1 MSDNGDVTAALLP
14 SQSFIG
20 MVGSALRLVQRE
32 GVPGRAVAR
41 SAACSY
47 KPTPICSKAATKPP
61 VKAAVALYKPT
72 PLNVLRKL
80 HAAQQRDVADNAST
94 LEYDPLT
101 NFSTLGSSH
110 ETAVNPPRG
119 GVKRKTDD
127 VDGPKLKRAKPAAE
141 DGAEIEAAFSDDD
154 ECPTSKT
161 AVAVGKRECRPS
173 DDKSAKVNEKTGSGQ
188 VVVADVDH
196 SKGDANSRSVR
207 NTSDSEKD
215 ADRRKGTESVQEP
228 ERKNVDDNKGTAT
241 AQDARQNANNN
252 VRIAETAGEK
262 PAASKDTV
270 ETDGSKDGG
279 DLKIDQKTTDSA
291 KTIDRGR
298 AVAVIVSEK
307 SVTNEH
313 SNRPME
319 LQKAESSKSVP
330 PQAEPSGRSLFDVIQ
345 TIVKE
350 APVKKV
356 AGAVGGTGKSSKQ
369 SINDVV
375 PNSVSDGSLMRR
387 LKKGT
392 CATGVAC
399 NGVKREL
406 VESESRE
413 NVSECRSTKT
423 APILAST
430 VAANDTDGEAK
441 RKSDAD
447 NERET
452 PVIPDKAKKESVDA
466 HHKSSK
472 SLHKVASHG
481 AGHVKGSSENK
492 SHRHSSSHSTNS
504 HGSSRRKSLSHAATS
519 EEHRSSS
526 GGSHKHRSSHH
537 SRKSKEP
544 VSASHP
550 AASACSSKKSS
561 ENGAAA
567 QKSGA
572 SNAAGEKLGQSE
584 HKGSSSSSPSSSS
597 SSKHRS
603 RHDRRSVV
611 DKRRRASPEKHRHR
625 RKGKPTAPT
634 VSGADSAHVSTS
646 ALFGNDSDSDAKT
659 TTDRG
664 MKTTADRGVKTTA
677 GRGVKTTADRGVKTT
692 ADRGVKTTADRGV
705 KTTGDRGVKTT
716 ADRGRVIEISDDS
729 DCPNLL
735 PFAGYPDLPSD
746 TLPDLSSDDESFAD
760 TLFPL
765 AGIPDCYS
773 DTLPQV
779 SSDDES
785 FADFVNKKVQAYR

>member
-1 MSDNGDVTAALLP
+1 MHPFVSDAVKNLSAVSDNGDVTAALLP

-47 KPTPICSKAATKPP
+47 KPTPICSKAAAKPP
-61 VKAAVALYKPT
+61 VKAAVAQYKPT

-110 ETAVNPPRG
+110 AETAVNPPRG

-141 DGAEIEAAFSDDD
+141 DGTEIEAAFSDDD

-196 SKGDANSRSVR
+196 SKGDANSKSVR

-215 ADRRKGTESVQEP
+215 ADRRKGPESVQEP
-228 ERKNVDDNKGTAT
+228 ERKNVDDNKGTAS
-241 AQDARQNANNN
+241 AQDVQKNANNN
-252 VRIAETAGEK
+252 VKIAETAGEK
-262 PAASKDTV
+262 LAASKDTV

-279 DLKIDQKTTDSA
+279 DSKIDQKATDSE

-387 LKKGT
+387 LKKET
-392 CATGVAC
+392 CAMGVAC

-413 NVSECRSTKT
+413 NVSECRSTK
-423 APILAST
+423 A
-430 VAANDTDGEAK
+430 VAANDTDGQAK

-466 HHKSSK
+466 HHESSK

-504 HGSSRRKSLSHAATS
+504 HGSSRRKNRSHAATS

-526 GGSHKHRSSHH
+526 GGSRKHRSSHR

-544 VSASHP
+544 VSATHP
-550 AASACSSKKSS
+550 AASDCSSKKSS

-567 QKSGA
+567 QKPGA

-584 HKGSSSSSPSSSS
+584 HKGSPSSSPSSSS

-677 GRGVKTTADRGVKTT
+677 
-692 ADRGVKTTADRGV
+692 DRGVKTTADRGV

-716 ADRGRVIEISDDS
+716 GDRGRVIEISDDS